1 MASLFKTEIKKLKG
15 VGPKTEKCLNNLGV
29 NTIGDIINFYPRS
42 YENWATQKTLEEAL
56 GEKNSCVKL
65 RVFSDVESVRCKGG
79 KYLYKLKA
87 MDKIGVPVDLV
98 FFNNKYT
105 PYSLKRDTEYIFKGN
120 VERKDFGGLQIISP
134 KVKSLDSE
142 LGLCP
147 IYHQTNGITSAK
159 ISTLIKNAMG
169 LLPDKIPETIPKSFL
184 EEYNLCSFDFAI
196 RNIHFPKNYRE
207 LKLSKNRIIFEEFL
221 VYQISMELIKSNARK
236 STNVRVGKDY
246 SEEFQK
252 LLPFE
257 LTSAQKK
264 SILQCISDMKSGFS
278 MNRLLQGDVGSGKT
292 AVAASLCYTL
302 VKNGYQA
309 SIMAPTEILALQH
322 YNTFLKFFSGT
333 DIKIG
338 VLHGSMKQKEKRQ
351 TLLDIS
357 DGNVDIVVGTH
368 SIISDNVN
376 FKNLGLIITDEQ
388 HRFGVKQR
396 ETFVLKGD
404 NPHVLVMSATPIP
417 RTLAMILYGD
427 LDISVLDEPLPGRQI
442 IDTFHIGENKR
453 ERAWKF
459 IQKII
464 NEGGQAYVVCASIEE
479 NENDIIDVT
488 SYRDKMINWGFK
500 PDEVEILHGKMRS
513 FDKTEIMNRFLEGET
528 KVLVST
534 TVIEVGIDV
543 PNACLIL
550 IENAERFGISQLHQ
564 LRGRVGRGNKKSYCI
579 LVSDSKSKDSK
590 YRFDAMTCSN
600 DGFYLSEEDL
610 KLRGPGD
617 FFGVNQH
624 GIPNIGIQTS
634 YEDINLM
641 SNAQECAR
649 KIIELDPKLE
659 NPSFKYIKR
668 KINNIFKNRETS
680 ESKDIIF

>member
-1 MASLFKTEIKKLKG
+1 
-15 VGPKTEKCLNNLGV
+15 
-29 NTIGDIINFYPRS
+29 
-42 YENWATQKTLEEAL
+42 
-56 GEKNSCVKL
+56 
-65 RVFSDVESVRCKGG
+65 
-79 KYLYKLKA
+79 
-87 MDKIGVPVDLV
+87 
-98 FFNNKYT
+98 
-105 PYSLKRDTEYIFKGN
+105 
-120 VERKDFGGLQIISP
+120 
-134 KVKSLDSE
+134 
-142 LGLCP
+142 
-147 IYHQTNGITSAK
+147 
-159 ISTLIKNAMG
+159 
-169 LLPDKIPETIPKSFL
+169 
-184 EEYNLCSFDFAI
+184 
-196 RNIHFPKNYRE
+196 
-207 LKLSKNRIIFEEFL
+207 
-221 VYQISMELIKSNARK
+221 
-236 STNVRVGKDY
+236 
-246 SEEFQK
+246 
-252 LLPFE
+252 
-257 LTSAQKK
+257 
-264 SILQCISDMKSGFS
+264 
-278 MNRLLQGDVGSGKT
+278 
-292 AVAASLCYTL
+292 
-302 VKNGYQA
+302 
-309 SIMAPTEILALQH
+309 MAPTEILALQH

-357 DGNVDIVVGTH
+357 EGNVDIVVGTH

-479 NENDIIDVT
+479 NENDIVDVT

-500 PDEVEILHGKMRS
+500 PDEVEILHGKMKS
-513 FDKTEIMNRFLEGET
+513 VDKTEIMNRFLEGKT

-579 LVSDSKSKDSK
+579 LISDSQSKDSK
-590 YRFDAMTCSN
+590 CRFDAMTSSN

-649 KIIELDPKLE
+649 KIIELDPNLE